1 MEIIT
6 KQLKAMLHIVTYLPW
21 ENHKEEETILEKFKE
36 GNKIMFQHH
45 KETQCAKK
53 TWMHWRKQP
62 YLDRKMFHPFMRND

>member
-53 TWMHWRKQP
+53 T
-62 YLDRKMFHPFMRND
+62 